1 MMGKKGVPKI
11 FFGKKTIA
19 FSIIAFVCAVLG
31 YLLGYLFGKKSQSC
45 KKRLPEKVAVPE
57 ENRLEN
63 VGNIMIGKSY
73 IQRKEIEQ
81 KLFKK
86 TIKNGRSVNL
96 VGMRKVGKSSLIYNF
111 FETKTDEYYEE
122 NDVVVAKILA
132 KTCNSADMFFKDIV
146 EAICN
151 VIKKESDSWV
161 HSSKVLSLNE
171 KIKNGNLEK
180 DGLFTFYEFFK
191 TINNHKK
198 RVVCVVDEFYNSSE
212 LLNNYSGFFTVLK
225 ELVTNRLTYG
235 VAFVFVS
242 EIPIKELDFIG
253 DDNILCLRGFSP
265 GELCDYYSCNKNF
278 AIELNNEEIA
288 DLRSVTGGHPY
299 WSDIIL
305 AAYKAAKESGENTDV
320 KTIFRKKAKIIYPE
334 FEKILD
340 SLGEDL
346 KNKLYQLVFGPMDEN
361 CTQIDIDTLYDC
373 GILDDRKNPQ
383 IISGEL
389 YEYMKM
395 KERDVNFFPLWHDTE
410 TGMRKILKPRLKRV
424 YSEADW
430 EKRIAD
436 KYILKISEK
445 TLQKMQK
452 YFFPNDIPRKN
463 AKPFKDKDTGKT
475 YTMEEYSLSYY
486 LEEAIKQKKKMKN
499 EQEQDYGCIR
509 PDAEITVLEAIY
521 TRGLFLLC
529 ELEYF
534 NLNLEEIFEDHDK
547 FKEATGHLKKAR
559 NKYQHNNDE
568 QLKEEYKKKTI
579 TYCKYLLECIKKTR
593 IEL

>member
-1 MMGKKGVPKI
+1 MGNKGVPKI
-11 FFGKKTIA
+11 FGKKTMV
-19 FSIIAFVCAVLG
+19 FSIIALLLAGLG
-31 YLLGYLFGKKSQSC
+31 YLLGYLFGKRSQPC
-45 KKRLPEKVAVPE
+45 KKRLPEKVSIPE
-57 ENRLEN
+57 ENRMEN
-63 VGNIMIGKSY
+63 VGNIMMGKSY

-111 FETKTDEYYEE
+111 FEARTDEYYEE

-132 KTCNSADMFFKDIV
+132 KTCNSADMFFKYMV

-151 VIKKESDSWV
+151 VSKKESDSWV
-161 HSSKVLSLNE
+161 YSSKVLSLNE
-171 KIKNGNLEK
+171 KIKSGNLEK
-180 DGLFTFYEFFK
+180 DGPFTLYEFFK
-191 TINNHKK
+191 TINSHKK
-198 RVVCVVDEFYNSSE
+198 RVICVVDDFYNSSE

-225 ELVTNRLTYG
+225 ELVKFPEKYG
-235 VAFVFVS
+235 VSFVFVS
-242 EIPIKELDFIG
+242 EIPIKDLDFIG
-253 DDNILCLRGFSP
+253 DNRLYLRGFSDK
-265 GELCDYYSCNKNF
+265 EMFDYYRQSEIQLNDEERALLKCF
-278 AIELNNEEIA
+278 A
-288 DLRSVTGGHPY
+288 GGHPY
-299 WSDIIL
+299 WLDIIL
-305 AAYKAAKESGENTDV
+305 AAYKAAKESGENTDME
-320 KTIFRKKAKIIYPE
+320 TIFREKAKIIYPE
-334 FEKILD
+334 FEAVLD
-340 SLGEDL
+340 SPGEDL
-346 KNKLYQLVFGPMDEN
+346 KNKLYQIVFGPMDEK
-361 CTQIDIDTLYDC
+361 CTQIDIDTLYDY
-373 GILDDRKNPQ
+373 GILDDRKNPK
-383 IISGEL
+383 IISGKL

-445 TLQKMQK
+445 TRQKMQI

-463 AKPFKDKDTGKT
+463 AEPFYDKDTRKT
-475 YTMEEYSLSYY
+475 YTMEEYSLSYC
-486 LEEAIKQKKKMKN
+486 LEEAIKQKKKMKD
-499 EQEQDYGCIR
+499 EQEQDHGCIR
-509 PDAEITVLEAIY
+509 PDAEITILEAIY

-534 NLNLEEIFEDHDK
+534 NLNLEEIFEDHGK
-547 FKEATGHLKKAR
+547 FKEAAYHLKKAR

-579 TYCKYLLECIKKTR
+579 TYCKYLLECIKKAR